1 LSDSLRVLCIITL
14 VVLIAAWVWISRFS
28 SIMWTLT
35 YWQLNWEPRD
45 VLPMILICC
54 KISTACTTQMVS
66 PKLTRYI
73 YRDLGCSFISVGLV
87 WIHKGI
93 QSAILSTRPFYSLS
107 FLEEEMVGIVDEESS
122 YHGSKSNG
130 LYLDRS
136 RRDALAEVDNAKFSF
151 VALRIWF
158 LITIIEF
165 LWFISWFHARVCI
178 VAGVGFFADA

>member
-1 LSDSLRVLCIITL
+1 VDL
-14 VVLIAAWVWISRFS
+14 WY
-28 SIMWTLT
+28 T
-35 YWQLNWEPRD
+35 YQGDLAGDIYIYIGWSWSAVKP
-45 VLPMILICC
+45 C
-54 KISTACTTQMVS
+54 ATQTVA
-66 PKLTRYI
+66 PKLTRSM
-73 YRDLGCSFISVGLV
+73 YRDLGCPSISVGLV

-93 QSAILSTRPFYSLS
+93 RSAALSARPTLS
-107 FLEEEMVGIVDEESS
+107 FPEEEMFGIVDEESS
-122 YHGSKSNG
+122 YHGSSSNG

-158 LITIIEF
+158 LITIIES